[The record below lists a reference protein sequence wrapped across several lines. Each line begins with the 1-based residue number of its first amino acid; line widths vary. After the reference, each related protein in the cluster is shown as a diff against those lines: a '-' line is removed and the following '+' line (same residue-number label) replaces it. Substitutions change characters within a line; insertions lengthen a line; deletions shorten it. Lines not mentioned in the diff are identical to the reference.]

1 MWTEAHRARHEARL
15 KDMVTVSTVGEV
27 ARWLERA
34 DPPRSPRRAPLHR
47 IVAALAWH
55 LRVGGPWRA
64 LPGGFPPWRTVY
76 GGFRR
81 GLEAGVFDAVMQA
94 IAHLSRR
101 SVGRRAAPR
110 LCLIDTQTV
119 KCISVRGPR
128 EDDAGKKVW
137 GRKRVALVDAAG
149 HLLAVAVVPASVQD
163 RDVLPALDRGK
174 AMSPSLREAIYDSAF
189 TAERCRRWSN
199 LQGMRHRVVERDLAA
214 KGFVV
219 VARRWVVER
228 SFGWL
233 AHGNGLARD
242 RAGRLDVSAGRLA
255 LVAVLCGVEALINPM
270 PIHQMTA

>member
-15 KDMVTVSTVGEV
+15 NDMVRVSAVGEV

-34 DPPRSPRRAPLHR
+34 DPPRSPRCTPLHR

-76 GGFRR
+76 GWFRR
-81 GLEAGVFDAVMQA
+81 WLEAGVFDALMQA
-94 IAHLSRR
+94 IARLRRR

-110 LCLIDTQTV
+110 LCIIDTQAV

-128 EDDAGKKVW
+128 GYDAGKGVW

-149 HLLAVAVVPASVQD
+149 HWLAVAVVPAAVQ
-163 RDVLPALDRGK
+163 DRGK
-174 AMSPSLREAIYDSAF
+174 AMWPSLREAVYDGAF
-189 TAERCRRWSN
+189 TAERCRTWSN
-199 LQGMRHRVVERDLAA
+199 LHGMRHRIVERDPAA

-219 VARRWVVER
+219 VARRWGVER

-233 AHGNGLARD
+233 THWNGLARD

-255 LVAVLCGVEALINPM
+255 LVAVLSGVEALINPM
-270 PIHQMTA
+270 PIHQMVA